1 MNAEVRDDRFL
12 GVVGAALEIER
23 LATGFL
29 FTEGPVWRSRDKH
42 LIFSDMPSDHM
53 RRWSA
58 KGGIETFRKPCNKAN
73 GNTFD
78 AQGRLLTC
86 EHATSRVT
94 RTGLDGA
101 IEVLATHW
109 QGKELNSP
117 NDIIVKSDG
126 SIWFSDPT
134 YGRLEY
140 YGEPRD
146 TQLAFRG
153 VYRIAPNGKD
163 LALLADD
170 FGQPNGLCFSADERR
185 FFINDTERN
194 HIRVFDVGGDG
205 RIANGRVWAE
215 LKADGEGAADG
226 MKIDAE
232 GYLYSCGPGGIHV
245 FDDRANCLGVIRFP
259 EVAANFCWGDDDLRS
274 LFVTASTSLY
284 RVRLNTPGRKT
295 F

>member
-1 MNAEVRDDRFL
+1 MTAEVRDDRFRRI
-12 GVVGAALEIER
+12 VGAALEIER

-29 FTEGPVWRSRDKH
+29 FTEGPVWHSRDKH
-42 LIFSDMPSDHM
+42 LIFSDMPGDHM

-58 KGGIETFRKPCNKAN
+58 NGGIETFRKPCHKAN
-73 GNTFD
+73 GNTYD
-78 AQGRLLTC
+78 TQGRLLTC

-94 RTGLDGA
+94 RTGHDGA

-117 NDIIVKSDG
+117 NDIVVRSDS

-140 YGEPRD
+140 YGVPRE
-146 TQLAFRG
+146 TQLSFRG
-153 VYRIAPNGKD
+153 VYRIAPNGD

-170 FGQPNGLCFSADERR
+170 FVQPNGLCFSLDEKRL
-185 FFINDTERN
+185 FVNDTERN
-194 HIRVFDVGGDG
+194 HIRVFDVGADG
-205 RIANGRVWAE
+205 RIANNRIFAE

-226 MKIDAE
+226 MKLDAE
-232 GYLYSCGPGGIHV
+232 GHLYSCGPGGIHV
-245 FDDRANCLGVIRFP
+245 FDDRANCIGVIRLP

-284 RVRLNTPGRKT
+284 RVRLKTPGRKA